1 MGRGGRPDR
10 AWGGEH
16 HLAEESYIRFRAAD
30 AGRNQSHDERV
41 RELHHREHGR
51 CGAERSVKGHEV
63 TRRTQ
68 GLISS
73 VILRVLRGSRFV
85 VQDFHLWRK
94 DIMRKKVTIVGSGNV
109 GATAAHWIASKEL
122 ADVVLIDIIE
132 GVPQGKG
139 LDLLEAMPIE
149 KRDAHVI
156 GTQDYADTANSDVVV
171 VTAGIPRKP
180 GMSRDD
186 LLNTN
191 HKIMKAVIG
200 EAVKYSPN
208 CILIIVS
215 NPLDAMA
222 QAAYKLSGFSRNRVI
237 GMAGVLDS
245 ARFRTFIA
253 QELQVSVENVTAF
266 VLGGHGDT
274 MVPLP
279 RYSTVAGIPITE
291 LMDKATVERL
301 VQRTRDG
308 GAEIVKYLKTGS
320 AYYAPSAAATEMV
333 EAILKDKKKILPCAA
348 YLQGEYGI
356 TGLYVGVPCKLGA
369 KGIEQIIQ
377 IKLTAEEQAALNK
390 SADSVKE
397 LCTVIGMA

>member
-1 MGRGGRPDR
+1 
-10 AWGGEH
+10 
-16 HLAEESYIRFRAAD
+16 
-30 AGRNQSHDERV
+30 
-41 RELHHREHGR
+41 
-51 CGAERSVKGHEV
+51 
-63 TRRTQ
+63 
-68 GLISS
+68 
-73 VILRVLRGSRFV
+73 
-85 VQDFHLWRK
+85 
-94 DIMRKKVTIVGSGNV
+94 MRKKVTIVGSGNV

-122 ADVVLIDIIE
+122 ADVVLIDIME

-139 LDLLEAMPIE
+139 LDLREAMPIE
-149 KRDAHVI
+149 KRDCDII
-156 GTQDYADTANSDVVV
+156 GTNDYADTANSDIVVI
-171 VTAGIPRKP
+171 TAGIPRKP

-191 HKIMKAVIG
+191 FKIMSDVVGKVTAV
-200 EAVKYSPN
+200 SPN

-222 QAAYKLSGFSRNRVI
+222 QAAFKQAGFPRERVI

-253 QELQVSVENVTAF
+253 DELKVSVENVTAF

-274 MVPLP
+274 MVPLA

-291 LMDKATVERL
+291 LIEAGRL
-301 VQRTRDG
+301 EEIVQRTRDG

-320 AYYAPSAAATEMV
+320 AFYAPSAATVEMV

-356 TGLYVGVPCKLGA
+356 SGYYIGVPCKLGA
-369 KGIEQIIQ
+369 KGLEQIIE
-377 IKLTAEEQAALNK
+377 IKLTAEEDAALKK
-390 SADSVKE
+390 SAEAVKE
-397 LCTVIGMA
+397 LCAVIGC